1 VPAMTLTLSV
11 DEQTASRARERAA
24 ALGRSL
30 DELLREYVEQ
40 LAKQDERTA
49 WAEEFR
55 RLSLNSGGH
64 SRGQRWTREE
74 AHERS

>member
-1 VPAMTLTLSV
+1 MTLTLSV
-11 DEQTASRARERAA
+11 DDKIASRARERAA

-30 DELLREYVEQ
+30 DELLRDYVEQ
-40 LAKQDERTA
+40 LATQDDRAA
-49 WAEEFR
+49 WGEEFR